1 MASSSDCCNVPDN
14 AATGSHRDDEAVLS
28 TMSPR
33 GIIFRA
39 LDIRAIDQY
48 NHAAN
53 IDELSTVLALI
64 TQPVWGLPLL
74 LLVFWATGHRLSD
87 VPSDEQ
93 WMIHGTLWILTF
105 VCNFFAVKQILKL
118 MLQAKR
124 AGAGGV

>member
-1 MASSSDCCNVPDN
+1 MDYHLNFNFVWKYADKLWWGL
-14 AATGSHRDDEAVLS
+14 ALS
-28 TMSPR
+28 
-33 GIIFRA
+33 I
-39 LDIRAIDQY
+39 Q
-48 NHAAN
+48 
-53 IDELSTVLALI
+53 LALI
-64 TQPVWGLPLL
+64 GILIGCVIGLALALAHSGGNRWTRGAVAAYVEFVRNVPLL